1 MTTARFGVC
10 ELPLR
15 HITISLLLLISS
27 SVSALSPLKL
37 SNSLNCGSLSHR
49 LKQIRSNAFVSPNPP
64 AFAAARFCA
73 CPNILQRRISS
84 RTLDD
89 APGRRRVNSRTATT
103 MSGGVV
109 NLLGQDVVS
118 FLATSVVVVPL
129 CKQLNISPVLGFL
142 GAGLVSVHCS
152 QLCKPSLRLRS
163 PPPSVAQPP
172 ACAAAARSPRFR
184 ACGLLPAAAQS
195 RRAEAAAIIS
205 RWRRRR
211 RHRRRSG
218 PTGWG
223 CSRTCRTSTRSARS
237 ASSSC
242 SSSR

>member
-1 MTTARFGVC
+1 MAVGRRRIVVLPGQFSPHVAVGNLSVIIKNRNEMRPTRPAPADGNFPSLLAGFANTRKNTISESGVLIQMTTDLFGVC

-15 HITISLLLLISS
+15 HITISLLLLLSS

-73 CPNILQRRISS
+73 CPNRLQRRISS

-142 GAGLVSVHCS
+142 GAGLVSA
-152 QLCKPSLRLRS
+152 L
-163 PPPSVAQPP
+163 
-172 ACAAAARSPRFR
+172 
-184 ACGLLPAAAQS
+184 
-195 RRAEAAAIIS
+195 
-205 RWRRRR
+205 
-211 RHRRRSG
+211 
-218 PTGWG
+218 
-223 CSRTCRTSTRSARS
+223 
-237 ASSSC
+237 
-242 SSSR
+242 